1 MPARLALVHVH
12 DPRMRWGVPA
22 SQVVRI
28 IAAAEWVAT
37 SPIDVLAAMGPLPG
51 LGVHARR
58 VVVVRGQDDR
68 ETGLLATGMID
79 VADVDATDV
88 LPLPDELTEAS
99 PEISAI
105 VVAHDASLSLLLKP
119 SAVIPP

>member
-1 MPARLALVHVH
+1 VPARLALVHVH

-28 IAAAEWVAT
+28 IAATEWVAT
-37 SPIDVLAAMGPLPG
+37 PPVDVLAAIGPLPG
-51 LGVHARR
+51 LGAHARR

-68 ETGLLATGMID
+68 ETALLATGMID
-79 VADVDATDV
+79 VADVDAADV